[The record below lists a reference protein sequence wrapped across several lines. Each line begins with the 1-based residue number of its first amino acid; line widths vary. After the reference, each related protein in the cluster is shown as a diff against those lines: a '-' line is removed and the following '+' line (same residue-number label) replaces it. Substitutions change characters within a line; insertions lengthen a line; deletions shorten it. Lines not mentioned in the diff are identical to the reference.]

1 MSNKGLA
8 LFDQLQEIG
17 IDTLQSPEMTGE
29 WEHKLKMMERGELER
44 EAFMDE
50 IKSLTVDLVEQT
62 RDFTNELVNRDFPDL
77 EATCPECSG
86 KVMKQ
91 TDGVYECKNPECSFR
106 LKKHIASHEITETEA
121 RELITNRQVGPIETF
136 KNRFGAQFTAELKLE
151 KAKRSWKV
159 NFVFE
164 GDSEREDE
172 LKNLSEEQLLCE
184 VPILDGAD
192 ELVKV
197 YETERAFLAPK
208 MATKKDERGV
218 RLSKTIL
225 QKEIPTDQAF
235 KLFMEGK
242 TDLMPDFV
250 SKKKGRK
257 FAAHLTLDRATG
269 KIGFEFAPPKKKAEG
284 GKTAKKSKA
293 TTKKAAAKKKPAKKK
308 TVKKKTAKKKSAKKK
323 SPKKNDD
330 ASGSSNVDE

>member
-1 MSNKGLA
+1 
-8 LFDQLQEIG
+8 
-17 IDTLQSPEMTGE
+17 
-29 WEHKLKMMERGELER
+29 
-44 EAFMDE
+44 
-50 IKSLTVDLVEQT
+50 
-62 RDFTNELVNRDFPDL
+62 
-77 EATCPECSG
+77 
-86 KVMKQ
+86 MKQ

-106 LKKHIASHEITETEA
+106 LKKHIASHEITEAEA

-136 KNRFGAQFTAELKLE
+136 KNRFGAQFTAELTLE

-172 LKNLSEEQLLCE
+172 LKNLSEDQLLCE

-197 YETERAFLAPK
+197 YETERAFLSPK

-284 GKTAKKSKA
+284 DKAAKKSKA
-293 TTKKAAAKKKPAKKK
+293 TTKKAPAKRRQRKKPRRKNLPEKRPPKRNRRRK
-308 TVKKKTAKKKSAKKK
+308 TTRQIPAVSTSKREFLLLKQTLMNCRQNLLSAAPPCCAWQYVLHQLQADESLSSKQKERRRV
-323 SPKKNDD
+323 SPVGPRH
-330 ASGSSNVDE
+330 AG